1 MSLVIRF
8 AKIGRKGER
17 KYRLIVREKRS
28 RRDGEPVDILGYYE
42 KTTTDVKREIDQ
54 KKVDY
59 WLSKGAKMTPAVD
72 SKLYNNKYSKL
83 NGTTA

>member
-17 KYRLIVREKRS
+17 KYRLVVRERRS
-28 RRDGEPVDILGYYE
+28 KRDGEPVDTLGYYE
-42 KTTTDVKREIDQ
+42 KTSTDVKKEIDQ

-59 WLSKGAKMTPAVD
+59 WISKGAKVSQAVD
-72 SKLYNNKYSKL
+72 NKLYGNKYAKR
-83 NGTTA
+83 NGTAA